1 MAVPIKSAAEASGKW
16 KDKASAAQSYY
27 EAGIRAP
34 KVDWATATVAA
45 AANYKA
51 GISVGDIDR
60 RFSGGARKAGT
71 AKWQGKAIALAS
83 RFSQGVGVAQA
94 DYQSAV
100 EPYFSTISALTLP
113 ARQPRGSAANY
124 ERSRVVG
131 NALNQKR
138 IATKVAGG

>member
-1 MAVPIKSAAEASGKW
+1 MAVPTKNAAEAASKW
-16 KDKASAAQSYY
+16 KDKAGAAQSYY
-27 EAGIRAP
+27 ESGIRAP

-51 GISVGDIDR
+51 GVSAGDIDR

-71 AKWQGKAIALAS
+71 AKWQRKATELAA

-100 EPYFSTISALTLP
+100 EPYLSTIAALTLP
-113 ARQPRGSAANY
+113 TRQPRGSAANY

-138 IATKVAGG
+138 IASKVAGG

>member
-1 MAVPIKSAAEASGKW
+1 MAIPIKSGAEASLKW

-27 EAGIRAP
+27 EAGIKAP
-34 KVDWATATVAA
+34 KIDWATATVAA

-51 GISVGDIDR
+51 GVSAGDIDR
-60 RFSGGARKAGT
+60 RFAGGARKAGT
-71 AKWQGKAIALAS
+71 AKWQGKAVMLSS

-100 EPYFSTISALTLP
+100 EPYFSTISALSLP